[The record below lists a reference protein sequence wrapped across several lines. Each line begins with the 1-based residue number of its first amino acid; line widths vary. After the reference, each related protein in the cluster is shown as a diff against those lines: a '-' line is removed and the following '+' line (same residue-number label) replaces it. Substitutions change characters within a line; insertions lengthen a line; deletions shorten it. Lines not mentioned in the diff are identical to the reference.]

1 MTPAGPLVVIGDALL
16 DRDINGT
23 ASRFCPD
30 APAPV
35 LDDLTEIRRP
45 GGAALAALLAA
56 RDGGRVVL
64 VTPIG
69 DDPASAIMRALL
81 EPHVTIVPMPLDGPL
96 PDKARF
102 RAAGQTLLR
111 ADGPAGRPGPASLEA
126 AEAIA
131 SAGTLLVSDYG
142 RGAAAD
148 PRIRAALAGRAGG
161 VPLVWDPHP
170 RGPEPVPGTRLAT
183 PNHAEA
189 RAAAGLNPTPARPS
203 AGGSALATGPVLRS
217 AAEAAGRLLSRWP
230 VDGVAVTLGP
240 HGTLLAQ
247 GSPAPLIVPARRVQA
262 ADTCGAGD
270 RFAAAA
276 AVALSRG
283 ALPSEAVAAATGTAT
298 DFLAAGGVGSLGFRT
313 AVTGSARADP
323 GVSTDTGAPAAP
335 AAALT
340 DPVALAGR
348 VHAAG
353 GTVVAAGGCFDVLH
367 AGHVSLLQAARSLG
381 DCLIVCLNSDESVR
395 RLKGRD
401 RPLNPAADRVA
412 LLLALHCVD
421 AVLVFGED
429 TPRAALQRL
438 RPDVWVKGGDYEG
451 QFLPEA
457 ELLSTWGGQAVTVPY
472 LAGRSTTRL
481 QAAGAAAAMGS
492 DYP

>member
-1 MTPAGPLVVIGDALL
+1 MIPAGPLVVIGDALL

-102 RAAGQTLLR
+102 RAGGQTLLR
-111 ADGPAGRPGPASLEA
+111 ADGRAGRPGPASLQA
-126 AEAIA
+126 AEAIG

-148 PRIRAALAGRAGG
+148 HRIRAALAGRAAR

-170 RGPEPVPGTRLAT
+170 RGPDPVPGSRLAT
-183 PNHAEA
+183 PNLAEA
-189 RAAAGLNPTPARPS
+189 RAAAGLNPTPAGPS
-203 AGGSALATGPVLRS
+203 AGGPARTTGSVLRS

-247 GSPAPLIVPARRVQA
+247 GSPAPLIVPARPVHG

-270 RFAAAA
+270 MFAAAA
-276 AVALSRG
+276 ANALFHG
-283 ALPSEAVAAATGTAT
+283 ALPSEAVVTAT
-298 DFLAAGGVGSLGFRT
+298 RTASDFLGAGGVGSLGPGT
-313 AVTGSARADP
+313 AVAGSAPA
-323 GVSTDTGAPAAP
+323 GLEASTDTGTPAG
-335 AAALT
+335 ALT

-367 AGHVSLLQAARSLG
+367 AGHASLLQAARSLG

-395 RLKGRD
+395 RLKGEG
-401 RPLNPAADRVA
+401 RPLNPAADRIA
-412 LLLALHCVD
+412 LLSALHCVD
-421 AVLVFGED
+421 AVLVFDED
-429 TPRAALQRL
+429 TPWAALQRL

-451 QFLPEA
+451 QVLPES
-457 ELLSTWGGQAVTVPY
+457 ELLSTWAGQAVTVPY
-472 LAGRSTTRL
+472 LAGRSSTRL
-481 QAAGAAAAMGS
+481 QAAGAAAALGS
-492 DYP
+492 D

>member
-1 MTPAGPLVVIGDALL
+1 MTPVGPLVVVGDALL
-16 DRDINGT
+16 DRDVNGT
-23 ASRFCPD
+23 ASRLCPD

-35 LDDLTEIRRP
+35 LDGLTEVRRP

-56 RDGGRVVL
+56 LDGGRVVL
-64 VTPIG
+64 VAPIG
-69 DDPASAIMRALL
+69 DDPASAIVRALL
-81 EPHVTIVPMPLDGPL
+81 EPHLTVVAMPLDGPL

-102 RAAGQTLLR
+102 RAGGQTLLR
-111 ADGPAGRPGPASLEA
+111 ADGPAGRPGPASREA
-126 AEAIA
+126 AGAIA
-131 SAGTLLVSDYG
+131 SAGTLMVSDYG

-148 PRIRAALAGRAGG
+148 ARIRAALAGRASR

-183 PNHAEA
+183 PNQAEA
-189 RAAAGLNPTPARPS
+189 RAAAGLNPTPAEPPT
-203 AGGSALATGPVLRS
+203 GGPVLVSGPVLRS
-217 AAEAAGRLLSRWP
+217 AAEAAGRLLGQWP

-247 GSPAPLIVPARRVQA
+247 GTPAPLIVPARRVQA

-276 AVALSRG
+276 ALALSRG
-283 ALPSEAVAAATGTAT
+283 ALPSEAVVAATGTAT
-298 DFLAAGGVGSLGFRT
+298 DFLAAGGVGSLRFGTGTGTGT
-313 AVTGSARADP
+313 ATPDP
-323 GVSTDTGAPAAP
+323 EVSTGTPAGTGGPE
-335 AAALT
+335 
-340 DPVALAGR
+340 DPVALARR
-348 VHAAG
+348 VHDAG

-395 RLKGRD
+395 RLKGEG

-412 LLLALHCVD
+412 LLSALHCVD

-429 TPRAALQRL
+429 TPSAALQRL

-451 QFLPEA
+451 QSLPEA
-457 ELLSTWGGQAVTVPY
+457 ALLNTWGGQAVTVPY
-472 LAGRSTTRL
+472 LAGRSTTQL
-481 QAAGAAAAMGS
+481 QAAGAAALGAR
-492 DYP
+492 

>member
-1 MTPAGPLVVIGDALL
+1 MTPAGPLVVLGDALL
-16 DRDINGT
+16 DRDVNGT

-35 LDDLTEIRRP
+35 LDDLTEVRRP

-56 RDGGRVVL
+56 LDGGRVVL
-64 VTPIG
+64 VAPIG
-69 DDPASAIMRALL
+69 DDPASAIVRVLL
-81 EPHVTIVPMPLDGPL
+81 EPHVTVVALPLDGPL

-102 RAAGQTLLR
+102 RAGGQTLLR

-148 PRIRAALAGRAGG
+148 PRIRAALAGRAAR

-189 RAAAGLNPTPARPS
+189 RAAAGLTPMP
-203 AGGSALATGPVLRS
+203 AGPPASGPASVTGLVLRS
-217 AAEAAGRLLSRWP
+217 AAEAAERLLSRWT

-247 GSPAPLIVPARRVQA
+247 GGPAPLIVPARTVQA
-262 ADTCGAGD
+262 PDTCGAGD

-283 ALPSEAVAAATGTAT
+283 ALPSEAVVTATATAT
-298 DFLAAGGVGSLGFRT
+298 DFLAAGGVGSLRIGT
-313 AVTGSARADP
+313 ADP
-323 GVSTDTGAPAAP
+323 DMLTDAGAPAEAGVT
-335 AAALT
+335 A
-340 DPVALAGR
+340 DPVALAAR

-367 AGHVSLLQAARSLG
+367 AGHISLLQAARSLG

-395 RLKGRD
+395 RLKGEG
-401 RPLNPAADRVA
+401 RPLNPAADRIA
-412 LLLALHCVD
+412 LLSALHCVD
-421 AVLVFGED
+421 AVLVFDED
-429 TPRAALQRL
+429 TPRTALQRL

-451 QFLPEA
+451 QVLPET
-457 ELLSTWGGQAVTVPY
+457 ELLSTWAGQAVTVPY

-481 QAAGAAAAMGS
+481 QAAGAAAALGS
-492 DYP
+492 DYL